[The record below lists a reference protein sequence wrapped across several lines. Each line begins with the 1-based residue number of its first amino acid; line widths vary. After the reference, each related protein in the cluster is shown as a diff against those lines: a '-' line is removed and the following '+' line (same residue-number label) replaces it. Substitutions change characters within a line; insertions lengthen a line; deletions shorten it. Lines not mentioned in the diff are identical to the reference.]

1 MKKLYILL
9 LALLIM
15 GISPACVK
23 ATPGSLGQE
32 LNLQIGQT
40 VRLASENM
48 QLTFREVTED
58 SRCPSGVV
66 CIWAGRATSLLK
78 IVYGD
83 AVYYVSLTEMG
94 GGQVVTQDFLNYKI
108 AFNLQPYP
116 AAGKTIST
124 SDYRLTLI
132 ITK

>member
-1 MKKLYILL
+1 MKKLLILL

-15 GISPACVK
+15 GISPACMK
-23 ATPGSLGQE
+23 STPGSLGQE
-32 LNLQIGQT
+32 LDLQIGQT

-58 SRCPSGVV
+58 SRCPSGVA
-66 CIWAGRATSLLK
+66 CIWAGRATSLVK

-83 AVYYVSLTEMG
+83 SAYIVSLTEMG
-94 GGQVVTQDFLNYKI
+94 GSQLVTQDFLNYKI
-108 AFNLQPYP
+108 TFNLKPYP
-116 AAGKTIST
+116 AAGKTISP